1 MFVCLYGWCQ
11 RVLTSISTNTEKC
24 LCVCRRG
31 FTMLRGGQRRRV
43 PLSHRKMSPADNWNK
58 YANEYW
64 QLAYGFFCH
73 LAVLRPCRDKGLFFY
88 LTRHN
93 NEHTTKELSGIFGYF
108 IWFNFRNW
116 CDSGKGKTRAERKS
130 IMFHRETCNQTNFC
144 QIRRKQAHKVLVQ
157 KWMKRKTLCLCVF
170 SLYFPVHRLSS
181 LLQQLINL
189 KLFSACFFFPLSLL
203 SYFCYRR
210 HSEIFAVTIILLN
223 LFCCPF
229 SCWK

>member
-1 MFVCLYGWCQ
+1 MCAEEDLLCFVAAKDEGSLCHTGKCHP
-11 RVLTSISTNTEKC
+11 LTIEINMQTNTDS
-24 LCVCRRG
+24 
-31 FTMLRGGQRRRV
+31 LRMV
-43 PLSHRKMSPADNWNK
+43 
-58 YANEYW
+58 
-64 QLAYGFFCH
+64 FFCH

-108 IWFNFRNW
+108 IRFNFRSW

-130 IMFHRETCNQTNFC
+130 IMFHLETCNQTNFC
-144 QIRRKQAHKVLVQ
+144 QIRRKQAHKVLAQ